1 MEFSFFGEQFV
12 CTLHEMKEGITMA
25 DSTSFLDWLARWE
38 RSLPEAELE
47 EIVSDPAGVAVV
59 SVDLTRGFCC
69 EGPLASPRVAG
80 IIPAAVRVFQ
90 RVYDLGGRHFLLLQ
104 DTHAADALEF
114 SAYPPHAV
122 SGTAESETID
132 ELKRLSFAALF
143 VVMPKNSVSCDI
155 GTDLGP
161 WLEAHPGVTTFIV
174 VGDCTDICVYLAAM
188 YLRLRANV
196 LGLRAVRVIVPAD
209 CVQTYD
215 LPVRTAQELGALPH
229 DGDLLHRVFLYHM
242 ALNGVEVVSCLA

>member
-1 MEFSFFGEQFV
+1 V
-12 CTLHEMKEGITMA
+12 
-25 DSTSFLDWLARWE
+25 DWLARWE
-38 RSLPEAELE
+38 QGLPEVKLE
-47 EIVSDPAGVAVV
+47 EIVSDPHRVALV

-80 IIPAAVRVFQ
+80 VIPAVVRLFQ
-90 RVYDLGGRHFLLLQ
+90 RVHDRGVRHFLLLH
-104 DTHAADALEF
+104 DTHDADALEF
-114 SAYPPHAV
+114 SAYPPHAIA
-122 SGTAESETID
+122 GTAESEMVD
-132 ELKRLSFAALF
+132 ELKALPFSARF
-143 VVMPKNSVSCDI
+143 VVMPKNSISCDL

-161 WLEAHPGVTTFIV
+161 WLGAHPAVSTFIV

-196 LGLRAVRVIVPAD
+196 FRLRDVRVVVPAD

-215 LPVRTAQELGALPH
+215 MPVQVAEELGGLPH

-242 ALNGVEVVSCLA
+242 ALNGIEVVGHLA

>member
-1 MEFSFFGEQFV
+1 MTTTADGKPFLEWL
-12 CTLHEMKEGITMA
+12 TRREGN
-25 DSTSFLDWLARWE
+25 
-38 RSLPEAELE
+38 LPEVDVSEV
-47 EIVSDPAGVAVV
+47 ISDPAAVALI
-59 SVDLTRGFCC
+59 SVDLTNGFCC
-69 EGPLASPRVAG
+69 DGPLASPRVAA
-80 IIPAAVRVFQ
+80 IVPAAVRLFQ
-90 RVYDLGGRHFLLLQ
+90 RVYDLGVRHFLLLQ
-104 DTHAADALEF
+104 DTHDPDAVEF

-122 SGTAESETID
+122 AGTAESETVD
-132 ELKRLSFAALF
+132 ELKDLPFSHLF

-161 WLEAHPGVTTFIV
+161 WLEAHSAVTTFIV

-196 LGLRAVRVIVPAD
+196 LGSRDARVIVPAD

-215 LPVRTAQELGALPH
+215 MSIATAEELGALPH

-242 ALNGVEVVSCLA
+242 ALNGIEVVAHLT

>member
-1 MEFSFFGEQFV
+1 M
-12 CTLHEMKEGITMA
+12 TT
-25 DSTSFLDWLARWE
+25 DSKSFLDWLARWE
-38 RSLPEAELE
+38 KSLPVVRLNEV
-47 EIVSDPAGVAVV
+47 VSAPAQVAVV

-80 IIPAAVRVFQ
+80 IIPAAVRLF
-90 RVYDLGGRHFLLLQ
+90 RGVYDLGGRHFLLLQ
-104 DTHAADALEF
+104 DTHDADAIEF

-122 SGTAESETID
+122 GGTAESETID
-132 ELKRLSFAALF
+132 ELKGLPFSDLF

-161 WLEAHPGVTTFIV
+161 WLEAHPVVTTFIV
-174 VGDCTDICVYLAAM
+174 IGDCTDICVYLAAM

-215 LPVRTAQELGALPH
+215 SPVHTAEELGALPH

-242 ALNGVEVVSCLA
+242 ALNGIEVVGHFA

>member
-1 MEFSFFGEQFV
+1 MTAES
-12 CTLHEMKEGITMA
+12 KP
-25 DSTSFLDWLARWE
+25 FLDWLARWE
-38 RSLPEAELE
+38 GRLPEMNLE
-47 EIVSDPAGVAVV
+47 EIIPDPTRAALV
-59 SVDLTRGFCC
+59 SVDLTNGFCC
-69 EGPLASPRVAG
+69 EGPLASSRVAS
-80 IIPAAVRVFQ
+80 IIPATVRLFQ
-90 RVYDLGGRHFLLLQ
+90 RAHDLGVRHFLLLQ
-104 DTHAADALEF
+104 DAHDADAIEF

-122 SGTAESETID
+122 VGTTESETID
-132 ELKRLSFAALF
+132 ELKALPFSGLF

-161 WLEAHPGVTTFIV
+161 WLEAHPAVTTFIA

-196 LGLRAVRVIVPAD
+196 LGLRDLRVIVPAD

-215 LPVRTAQELGALPH
+215 MPVTTAEELGAFPH

-242 ALNGVEVVSCLA
+242 ALNGIEVVAHLT